1 MKGSVVMK
9 KGFIISAI
17 GLWTVV
23 VIAIIFFAINISQG
37 RVSQMTISS
46 ESLLKNEEVSLGNT
60 ENITIETTRQSIHIL
75 KTDGDKI
82 KVSQYGSLDIND
94 EELFQVSTSSDGI
107 HIYIKKDIQLRVFNF
122 FGVYDERLVVEIP
135 EYFIGNLDLAASS
148 GSIKVL
154 DEFTLKDASFLT
166 TSGSTRI
173 PNNIT
178 ADNLSISSSS
188 GSIKLGGYVTANDLS
203 AKATSGSIRSSMD
216 IKVDGNIN
224 LNTSSGSIHVDK
236 DITAKEIYVGTSS
249 GGIRLENVNVEEYDL
264 ESSSGSIKV
273 NSISGGGSA
282 KASSGGIHLALANP
296 NGDIYINTTSGS
308 IKVALESSLQFNLTA
323 QTASG
328 GIRTNFATQ
337 KNERGNQAIANI
349 GDNPTVSITAKASS
363 GGIRIEN

>member
-1 MKGSVVMK
+1 M
-9 KGFIISAI
+9 
-17 GLWTVV
+17 
-23 VIAIIFFAINISQG
+23 
-37 RVSQMTISS
+37 
-46 ESLLKNEEVSLGNT
+46 
-60 ENITIETTRQSIHIL
+60 
-75 KTDGDKI
+75 
-82 KVSQYGSLDIND
+82 
-94 EELFQVSTSSDGI
+94 
-107 HIYIKKDIQLRVFNF
+107 
-122 FGVYDERLVVEIP
+122 YDERLVVEIP

-273 NSISGGGSA
+273 NSISGGCSA